1 MAVVNRKNT
10 ERLSIKHLI
19 AQNKRETKISNYT
32 KLLKNTNYN
41 IETCILHKK
50 SGDYGI
56 ALLNKEEDK
65 IIIFLGNI
73 GENNII
79 IDSKVFNDEYEII
92 EDYQVKL
99 DLV

>member
-19 AQNKRETKISNYT
+19 SQNKRETKISNYT

-41 IETCILHKK
+41 IETYILHKK

-56 ALLNKEEDK
+56 ALLNKEDE

-79 IDSKVFNDEYEII
+79 IDSKIFNQQYELI
-92 EDYQVKL
+92 EDYEVKIKT
-99 DLV
+99 